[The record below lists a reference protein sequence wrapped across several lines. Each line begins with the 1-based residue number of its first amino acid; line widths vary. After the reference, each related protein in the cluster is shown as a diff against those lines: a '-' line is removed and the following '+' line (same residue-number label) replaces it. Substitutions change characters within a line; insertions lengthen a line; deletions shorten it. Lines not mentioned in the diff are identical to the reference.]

1 MRLHTQIKGSGFPIL
16 CLHGHPGS
24 GEAMGVFT
32 APLTASNVRPAQF
45 KTYAPDLRGYG
56 RSRTPY
62 PFEMTRHLDDLEE
75 LLAQHKIEK
84 CLVLGWSLGG
94 ILAMELAL
102 RRPDVV
108 QGLVLVGTAARP
120 AGSHP
125 PITWQ
130 DNLLTGIAG
139 VLNWLFFA
147 VHPSWVPAKKTA
159 AQLAENSADK
169 LGNRPADRSA
179 EKSAEKLSEK
189 SGWDPAWET
198 LQAIGQKSLFRYLIC
213 QHTPLA
219 YQYLAQQGA
228 PAFLRTSRYAEAAL
242 FQAIRAGYNR
252 IPDVKTL
259 QIPAL
264 VLCGECDRHI
274 TAESSLETARALIN
288 AQARCYPNT
297 AHLFPWEIP
306 DQMNADIEQWL
317 ADHADIW
324 QLEQQL

>member
-1 MRLHTQIKGSGFPIL
+1 MS
-16 CLHGHPGS
+16 
-24 GEAMGVFT
+24 VFT
-32 APLTASNVRPAQF
+32 APLSTPSSAAQPARF
-45 KTYAPDLRGYG
+45 RTYAPDLRGYG

-75 LLAQHKIEK
+75 LLAQHQIEK

-139 VLNWLFFA
+139 ALNWLFFA
-147 VHPSWVPAKKTA
+147 AKFT
-159 AQLAENSADK
+159 SH
-169 LGNRPADRSA
+169 
-179 EKSAEKLSEK
+179 
-189 SGWDPAWET
+189 PAWKPA
-198 LQAIGQKSLFRYLIC
+198 LKPIQAIGQQSLFRYLIR

-252 IPDVKTL
+252 LPDIRAL
-259 QIPAL
+259 RIPAL

-274 TAESSLETARALIN
+274 TAESSLETARALKH
-288 AQARCYPNT
+288 AQTHCYPDT

-306 DQMNADIEQWL
+306 DQMNADISQWL
-317 ADHADIW
+317 SEHADTW
-324 QLEQQL
+324 QS

>member
-1 MRLHTQIKGSGFPIL
+1 MRLHTQIDGNGFPIL

-24 GEAMGVFT
+24 GAAMGVFT
-32 APLTASNVRPAQF
+32 APLSASLSAAQPARF

-75 LLAQHKIEK
+75 LLAQHQIEK

-125 PITWQ
+125 PISWQ
-130 DNLLTGIAG
+130 DNVLTGIAG
-139 VLNWLFFA
+139 ALNWLFFA
-147 VHPSWVPAKKTA
+147 AKFT
-159 AQLAENSADK
+159 
-169 LGNRPADRSA
+169 RH
-179 EKSAEKLSEK
+179 
-189 SGWDPAWET
+189 PAWKPA
-198 LQAIGQKSLFRYLIC
+198 LKPIQAIGQKSLFRYLIR

-242 FQAIRAGYNR
+242 FQSIRAGYNR
-252 IPDVKTL
+252 LPDIRAL
-259 QIPAL
+259 SIPAL

-274 TAESSLETARALIN
+274 TAESSLETARALKN
-288 AQARCYPNT
+288 AQTHCYPDT

-306 DQMNADIEQWL
+306 DQMNADIGQWL
-317 ADHADIW
+317 SEHTDIW
-324 QLEQQL
+324 QS

>member
-1 MRLHTQIKGSGFPIL
+1 MRLHTYIQGEGFPIL

-24 GEAMGVFT
+24 GAAMSVFT
-32 APLTASNVRPAQF
+32 APLSAAKGSAAKAGAAKGSAAKGSAAKGSATNAQPAQF

-75 LLAQHKIEK
+75 LLAYYQIEK

-130 DNLLTGIAG
+130 DNLLTGLAG
-139 VLNWLFFA
+139 ALNWLLFA
-147 VHPSWVPAKKTA
+147 TRLTWKPLW
-159 AQLAENSADK
+159 
-169 LGNRPADRSA
+169 RPI
-179 EKSAEKLSEK
+179 
-189 SGWDPAWET
+189 
-198 LQAIGQKSLFRYLIC
+198 QAIGQKSLFRYLIQ

-228 PAFLRTSRYAEAAL
+228 PAYLHTSRYAEAAL

-252 IPDVKTL
+252 LPDIRGL
-259 QIPAL
+259 SIPAL

-274 TAESSLETARALIN
+274 TAESSLETARALSN
-288 AQARCYPNT
+288 SQAHCYPTT
-297 AHLFPWEIP
+297 AHLVPWEIP
-306 DQMNADIEQWL
+306 DQMNADIGQWL
-317 ADHADIW
+317 SEHSALWRLAK
-324 QLEQQL
+324 

>member
-1 MRLHTQIKGSGFPIL
+1 MRLHTQIQGAGFPIL

-32 APLTASNVRPAQF
+32 TPLSTSLSAAQPARF

-75 LLAQHKIEK
+75 LLAQHNIEK

-125 PITWQ
+125 PISWQ
-130 DNLLTGIAG
+130 DNVLTGIAG
-139 VLNWLFFA
+139 ALNWLFFA
-147 VHPSWVPAKKTA
+147 AKFT
-159 AQLAENSADK
+159 SH
-169 LGNRPADRSA
+169 
-179 EKSAEKLSEK
+179 
-189 SGWDPAWET
+189 PAWKPA
-198 LQAIGQKSLFRYLIC
+198 LKPIQAIGQQSLFRYLIR

-252 IPDVKTL
+252 LPEIRAL
-259 QIPAL
+259 SIPAL

-274 TAESSLETARALIN
+274 TAESSLETARALKN
-288 AQARCYPNT
+288 AQTHCYPNT

-306 DQMNADIEQWL
+306 DQMNADISQWL
-317 ADHADIW
+317 SEHANIW
-324 QLEQQL
+324 QS

>member
-1 MRLHTQIKGSGFPIL
+1 MQLHTQIQGQGFPIL

-24 GEAMGVFT
+24 GTAMSVFT
-32 APLTASNVRPAQF
+32 TPLSAANAQPAQF

-75 LLAQHKIEK
+75 LLAKHHIQK

-108 QGLVLVGTAARP
+108 QGLILVGTAARP

-130 DNLLTGIAG
+130 DNVLTGLAG
-139 VLNWLFFA
+139 ALNWLFFA
-147 VHPSWVPAKKTA
+147 LSGSW
-159 AQLAENSADK
+159 E
-169 LGNRPADRSA
+169 
-179 EKSAEKLSEK
+179 
-189 SGWDPAWET
+189 PAWKPA
-198 LQAIGQKSLFRYLIC
+198 LKSIQAIGHKSLFRYLIC

-228 PAFLRTSRYAEAAL
+228 PAYVRTSRYAEAAL

-252 IPDVKTL
+252 LAEIKTL
-259 QIPAL
+259 TIPAL

-274 TAESSLETARALIN
+274 TAESSLETARALSH
-288 AQARCYPNT
+288 AQSRCYRDT

-306 DQMNADIEQWL
+306 DQMNADISQWL
-317 ADHADIW
+317 TEHRDIW
-324 QLEQQL
+324 RSYH